1 MMRRPDPALWM
12 LRAIVVLFIV
22 FMLAPILIVVV
33 ISFTSAGY
41 VAFPMPG
48 LSWRWF
54 QRILD
59 YPPFLSGIR
68 VSLEVAA
75 GATAMAC
82 LLGIPA
88 ALALARDDRRTA
100 TAVMTFLLS
109 PLSIPMIVFGFAS
122 LFFLSRI
129 GLGLSRPALIVVHA
143 CVCLPYVV
151 RIVAAAYRTL
161 PRNLEEVAEILSA
174 PRWRVLWH
182 VVLPLLRPAI
192 VGGMLFSFLVS
203 FDNLPLSF
211 FFGSPD
217 TNTLPVV
224 MLSYVEQQFD
234 PSIAAISTVQLIVA
248 VVVLIL
254 VERLYGLNKLV
265 VSA

>member
-1 MMRRPDPALWM
+1 MQRPAPALWT

-22 FMLAPILIVVV
+22 FMLAPILVVVV

-41 VAFPMPG
+41 VAFPIPG
-48 LSWRWF
+48 VSLRWF

-59 YPPFLSGIR
+59 YPPFLEGIR
-68 VSLEVAA
+68 VSLEVAF
-75 GATAMAC
+75 GATAIAC

-88 ALALARDDRRTA
+88 ALALARDDRRIA

-129 GLGLSRPALIVVHA
+129 GLGLSLPALIIVHS

-151 RIVAAAYRTL
+151 RIVAASYRSL
-161 PRNLEEVAEILSA
+161 PPSLEEMAEILGAS
-174 PRWRVLWH
+174 RWRALWH
-182 VVLPLLRPAI
+182 IVLPLLRPAI
-192 VGGMLFSFLVS
+192 IGGMLFSFLVS

-224 MLSYVEQQFD
+224 MLRYVEQQFD
-234 PSIAAISTVQLIVA
+234 PSIAALSTVQLVVA
-248 VVVLIL
+248 VLILIL
-254 VERLYGLNKLV
+254 VERLYGLDKLV
-265 VSA
+265 ISA